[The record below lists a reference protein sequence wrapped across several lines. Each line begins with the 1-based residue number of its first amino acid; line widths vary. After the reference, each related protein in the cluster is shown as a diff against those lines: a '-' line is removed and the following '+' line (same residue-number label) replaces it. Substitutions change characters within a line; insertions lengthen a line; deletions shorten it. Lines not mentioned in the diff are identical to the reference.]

1 MKNRTMKFVKNI
13 DMRERP
19 GGMENG
25 KMKFAK
31 NGVDRWEVC

>member
-1 MKNRTMKFVKNI
+1 MKNRMMKFYI

-25 KMKFAK
+25 KMKFVK

>member
-1 MKNRTMKFVKNI
+1 MKNRMMKFYI

-25 KMKFAK
+25 KMKFA